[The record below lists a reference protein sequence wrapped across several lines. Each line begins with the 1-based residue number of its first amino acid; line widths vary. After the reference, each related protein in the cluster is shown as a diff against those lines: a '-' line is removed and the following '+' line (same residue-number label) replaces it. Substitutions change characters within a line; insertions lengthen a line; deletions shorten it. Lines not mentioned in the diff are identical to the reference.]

1 MMRTND
7 KQIARGML
15 WAVALG
21 GIAWATIC
29 LLRFDFESA
38 LTIALCATVAGA
50 VLWIEQEDEG

>member
-1 MMRTND
+1 
-7 KQIARGML
+7 ML